1 MPNTYTYTGPGT
13 RWAAEDAT
21 AEDFLNVSRINC
33 DHLHEAL
40 NEVIDTT
47 DPTVGQ
53 KMSIATSFKF
63 EPVSGTTWSFGWWQA
78 ANNQWYL
85 LCDTAGAD
93 AFTRADAEFYIPI
106 AGVVNPD
113 GSLAVPTS

>member
-1 MPNTYTYTGPGT
+1 
-13 RWAAEDAT
+13 
-21 AEDFLNVSRINC
+21 
-33 DHLHEAL
+33 
-40 NEVIDTT
+40 
-47 DPTVGQ
+47 
-53 KMSIATSFKF
+53 
-63 EPVSGTTWSFGWWQA
+63 QA